1 MNYCLTMEQTRR
13 IAVWFDADS
22 DEDAEKKAQEIY
34 HNTVG
39 YSILAAGA
47 SEEAVRQAMDF
58 YQPKEYA
65 YPTDGLIFEFNDLA
79 YGRSLGATGHHENR
93 MTAFKWPDT
102 RYETKFRRLEVATTR
117 TGMISLTAVFDDV
130 VIDGTTVN
138 HAYLHNLDNF
148 TRLAL
153 GPGDTISVYKAN
165 MIIPQIAENKTI
177 SGGCPLPD
185 ACPCCG
191 STLVVRQSSGGTR
204 QLYCDNEACPA
215 RLVRK
220 FVHFCSK
227 TRMEIKGLDEQTLTT
242 FVQHGWVKDYGD
254 LYELERHKEEILKTP
269 GFGEKS
275 FVRLQNAVD
284 ERRTCTL
291 NQFIA
296 ALGIPEVGRHAGR
309 ILNRKFGGSWDA
321 FERAIL
327 DQFDFTQLEDF
338 GQVMNDNIYCWYSDK
353 EEAKLWRPALNHI
366 TFLKEETTMPE
377 AQNNPFAGKTVVAT
391 GKLENYT
398 RDGIQMKLLSLGA
411 RPASSVSTKT
421 DYLIVGENAGSK
433 LTKAQT
439 LGVTT
444 LTEQQFLQ
452 MLADAGIEA

>member
-1 MNYCLTMEQTRR
+1 MAGITFTEGSGLQDSIFGKSQAPIRMFLEKRGESFEQMSVLKEVFNMETSNKFGEKMTTMTAMDGFQPVGENGTYPM
-13 IAVWFDADS
+13 DS
-22 DEDAEKKAQEIY
+22 MQEGFGKFLEHMTWKDSFAMSQEIVEDAKLMDLKKRPAQFIAGYYRTREKF
-34 HNTVG
+34 G
-39 YSILAAGA
+39 AA
-47 SEEAVRQAMDF
+47 
-58 YQPKEYA
+58 
-65 YPTDGLIFEFNDLA
+65 L
-79 YGRSLGATGHHENR
+79 YGSA
-93 MTAFKWPDT
+93 
-102 RYETKFRRLEVATTR
+102 
-117 TGMISLTAVFDDV
+117 
-130 VIDGTTVN
+130 
-138 HAYLHNLDNF
+138 
-148 TRLAL
+148 
-153 GPGDTISVYKAN
+153 
-165 MIIPQIAENKTI
+165 I
-177 SGGCPLPD
+177 SGGTSFTFAGKRFDSSAADGKALFATDHPSVLAKNKNTQSNKFSD
-185 ACPCCG
+185 AFSNDALG
-191 STLVVRQSSGGTR
+191 AMETAMQGFRG
-204 QLYCDNEACPA
+204 DN
-215 RLVRK
+215 
-220 FVHFCSK
+220 
-227 TRMEIKGLDEQTLTT
+227 D
-242 FVQHGWVKDYGD
+242 
-254 LYELERHKEEILKTP
+254 EILDVAPDTIMIPNDYNLKKTVFAAIGADKDP
-269 GFGEKS
+269 TTSNNGFNYQYGRWT
-275 FVRLQNAVD
+275 VIIWPY
-284 ERRTCTL
+284 L

-338 GQVMNDNIYCWYSDK
+338 GQVMNDNIYCWYSDE

-411 RPASSVSTKT
+411 RPASSVSKKT